1 MRVTNLLLV
10 ISEIYRPPVDA
21 TNLNLSE
28 IVNSMV
34 LAMAWCSSNCRCV
47 CPSQVVF
54 SVKAVVRIEL
64 VFGMKDSLDVS
75 YSVL

>member
-1 MRVTNLLLV
+1 MRATNLLLV
-10 ISEIYRPPVDA
+10 IIEIYRPPVDA
-21 TNLNLSE
+21 TNLNLSQ

-34 LAMAWCSSNCRCV
+34 LAMAWCSSDCRCV

-54 SVKAVVRIEL
+54 SVKAVDWTG
-64 VFGMKDSLDVS
+64 FCMKDSLDLS